1 MGEQGKIYLK
11 ADIHSLVTNEKVYL
25 RDIAKIEGVGEDTLQ
40 RIKDIEL
47 YEFGASPKKQMAV
60 FSVLKVI
67 ELIHKNFPNLDIE
80 PLGEEDFIVEY
91 KGQKTDKVWLEKIK
105 LVAICVITFFGA
117 AFTIM
122 AFNNDISINGVF
134 ERFYLQMVGIQK
146 SQVTELEICYS
157 VGIALGILIFF
168 NHVGR
173 KKITPDPTPI
183 QVELRKYENDMN
195 ETFIVNASRKGH
207 SEDVN

>member
-1 MGEQGKIYLK
+1 MGAQGKIYLK
-11 ADIHSLVTNEKVYL
+11 IDVHSLVTTEKVYL
-25 RDIAKIEGVGEDTLQ
+25 KDVSKLEGVEEDLLFQ
-40 RIKDIEL
+40 IKEIEL
-47 YEFGASPKKQMAV
+47 YEFEATTKKQLVV

-67 ELIHKNFPNLDIE
+67 ELIHKNFPDLDIE
-80 PLGEEDFIVEY
+80 PLGEEDFIIEY
-91 KGQKTDKVWLEKIK
+91 KGRSTNKVWLEKIK
-105 LVAICVITFFGA
+105 LAAICVITFFGA

-134 ERFYLQMVGIQK
+134 ERFYMQMVVNQK
-146 SQVTELEICYS
+146 PQVTELEVCYS
-157 VGIALGILIFF
+157 IGIALGILIFF
-168 NHVGR
+168 NHIGR

-183 QVELRKYENDMN
+183 QVELRKYENDIN

>member
-1 MGEQGKIYLK
+1 MGAQKKIYLK
-11 ADIHSLVTNEKVYL
+11 TDIHSLVTNEKVYIK
-25 RDIAKIEGVGEDTLQ
+25 DVAKIEGIEEETLNQ
-40 RIKDIEL
+40 IKEIEL
-47 YEFGASPKKQMAV
+47 YEFAASTKKQMVV

-67 ELIHKNFPNLDIE
+67 ELIHKNFPDLDIE
-80 PLGEEDFIVEY
+80 LLGEDDFVVEY
-91 KGQKTDKVWLEKIK
+91 KGQATNKIWQERIK
-105 LVAICVITFFGA
+105 LIVICVITFFGA

-134 ERFYLQMVGIQK
+134 ERFYMQMTGNQK
-146 SQVTELEICYS
+146 PQVTELEICYS
-157 VGIALGILIFF
+157 IGLALGILVFF

-195 ETFIVNASRKGH
+195 MTFIVNASRKGH
-207 SEDVN
+207 SKDVD

>member
-1 MGEQGKIYLK
+1 MGAQGKIYLK
-11 ADIHSLVTNEKVYL
+11 IDVHSLVTTEKVYL
-25 RDIAKIEGVGEDTLQ
+25 KDVSKLEGVEEELLFQ
-40 RIKDIEL
+40 IKEIEL
-47 YEFGASPKKQMAV
+47 YEFEATTKKQLVV

-67 ELIHKNFPNLDIE
+67 ELIHKNFPDLDIE
-80 PLGEEDFIVEY
+80 PLGEEDFIIEY
-91 KGQKTDKVWLEKIK
+91 KGRSTNKVWLEKIK
-105 LVAICVITFFGA
+105 LAAICVITFFGA

-134 ERFYLQMVGIQK
+134 ERFYMQMVGNQK
-146 SQVTELEICYS
+146 PQVTELEVCYS
-157 VGIALGILIFF
+157 IGIALGILIFF
-168 NHVGR
+168 NHIGR

>member
-1 MGEQGKIYLK
+1 MGAQGKIYLK
-11 ADIHSLVTNEKVYL
+11 IDVHSLVTTEKVYL
-25 RDIAKIEGVGEDTLQ
+25 KDVSKLEGVEEELLFQ
-40 RIKDIEL
+40 IKEIEL
-47 YEFGASPKKQMAV
+47 YEFEATTKKQLVV

-67 ELIHKNFPNLDIE
+67 ELIHKNFPDLDIE
-80 PLGEEDFIVEY
+80 PLGEEDFIIEY
-91 KGQKTDKVWLEKIK
+91 KGRSTNKVWLEKIK
-105 LVAICVITFFGA
+105 LAAICVITFFGA

-134 ERFYLQMVGIQK
+134 ERFYMQMVGNQK
-146 SQVTELEICYS
+146 TQVTELEVCYS
-157 VGIALGILIFF
+157 IGIALGILIFF
-168 NHVGR
+168 NHIGR

-183 QVELRKYENDMN
+183 QVELRKYENDIN

>member
-1 MGEQGKIYLK
+1 MGAQGKIYLK
-11 ADIHSLVTNEKVYL
+11 IDVHSLVTAEKVYL
-25 RDIAKIEGVGEDTLQ
+25 KDVAKLEGVEEELLRQ
-40 RIKDIEL
+40 IKEIEL
-47 YEFGASPKKQMAV
+47 YEFDATTKKQMVV

-67 ELIHKNFPNLDIE
+67 ELIHKNFPGLDIE

-91 KGQKTDKVWLEKIK
+91 KGLSTNKVWLEKIK
-105 LVAICVITFFGA
+105 LAAICVITFFGA

-134 ERFYLQMVGIQK
+134 ERFYMQMVGNQK
-146 SQVTELEICYS
+146 PQVTELEVCYS
-157 VGIALGILIFF
+157 IGIALGILIFF
-168 NHVGR
+168 NHIGR

-183 QVELRKYENDMN
+183 QVELRKYENDIN

-207 SEDVN
+207 SEDVD

>member
-1 MGEQGKIYLK
+1 MGAQGKIYLK
-11 ADIHSLVTNEKVYL
+11 IDAHSLVTTEKVYL
-25 RDIAKIEGVGEDTLQ
+25 KDVSKLEGVEEELLFQ
-40 RIKDIEL
+40 IKEIEL
-47 YEFGASPKKQMAV
+47 YEFEATTKKQLVV

-67 ELIHKNFPNLDIE
+67 ELIHKNFPDLDIE
-80 PLGEEDFIVEY
+80 PLGEEDFIIEY
-91 KGQKTDKVWLEKIK
+91 KGRSTNKVWLEKIK
-105 LVAICVITFFGA
+105 LAAICVITFFGA

-134 ERFYLQMVGIQK
+134 ERFYMQMVGNQK
-146 SQVTELEICYS
+146 PQVTELEVCYS
-157 VGIALGILIFF
+157 IGIALGILIFF
-168 NHVGR
+168 NHIGR

-183 QVELRKYENDMN
+183 QVELRKYENDIN

>member
-1 MGEQGKIYLK
+1 MGAQGKIYLK
-11 ADIHSLVTNEKVYL
+11 IDVHSLVTVEKVYL
-25 RDIAKIEGVGEDTLQ
+25 KDVAKLEGVEEELLRQ
-40 RIKDIEL
+40 IKEIEL
-47 YEFGASPKKQMAV
+47 YEFEATTKKQMVV

-67 ELIHKNFPNLDIE
+67 ELIHKNFPDLDIE
-80 PLGEEDFIVEY
+80 PMGEEDFIIEY

-105 LVAICVITFFGA
+105 LAAICVITFFGA

-134 ERFYLQMVGIQK
+134 ERFYMQMVGNQK
-146 SQVTELEICYS
+146 PQVTELEVCYS
-157 VGIALGILIFF
+157 IGIALGILIFF
-168 NHVGR
+168 NHIGR

-183 QVELRKYENDMN
+183 QVELRKYENDIN

-207 SEDVN
+207 SEDVD

>member
-1 MGEQGKIYLK
+1 MGAQGKIYLK
-11 ADIHSLVTNEKVYL
+11 IDTHSLVTTEKVYL
-25 RDIAKIEGVGEDTLQ
+25 KDVSKLEGVEEELLFQ
-40 RIKDIEL
+40 IKEIEL
-47 YEFGASPKKQMAV
+47 YEFEATTKKQLVV

-67 ELIHKNFPNLDIE
+67 ELIHKNFPDLDIE
-80 PLGEEDFIVEY
+80 PLGEEDFIIEY
-91 KGQKTDKVWLEKIK
+91 KGRSTNKVWLEKIK
-105 LVAICVITFFGA
+105 LAAICVITFFGA

-134 ERFYLQMVGIQK
+134 ERFYMQMVGNQK
-146 SQVTELEICYS
+146 PQVTELEVCYS
-157 VGIALGILIFF
+157 IGIALGILIFF
-168 NHVGR
+168 NHIGR

-183 QVELRKYENDMN
+183 QVELRKYENDIN

>member
-1 MGEQGKIYLK
+1 MGAQGKIYLK
-11 ADIHSLVTNEKVYL
+11 IDVHSLVTTEKVYL
-25 RDIAKIEGVGEDTLQ
+25 KDVSKLEGVEEELLFQ
-40 RIKDIEL
+40 IKEIEL
-47 YEFGASPKKQMAV
+47 YEFEATTKKQLVV

-67 ELIHKNFPNLDIE
+67 ELIHKNFPDLDIE
-80 PLGEEDFIVEY
+80 PLGEEDFIIEY
-91 KGQKTDKVWLEKIK
+91 KGRSTNKVWLEKIK
-105 LVAICVITFFGA
+105 LAAICVITFFGA

-134 ERFYLQMVGIQK
+134 ERFYMQMVGNQK
-146 SQVTELEICYS
+146 PQVTELEVCYS
-157 VGIALGILIFF
+157 IGIALGILIFF
-168 NHVGR
+168 NHIGR

-183 QVELRKYENDMN
+183 QVELRKYENDIN

>member
-11 ADIHSLVTNEKVYL
+11 IDVHSLVTTEKVYL

-67 ELIHKNFPNLDIE
+67 ELIHKNFPDLDIE

>member
-67 ELIHKNFPNLDIE
+67 ELIHKNFPDLDIE

-91 KGQKTDKVWLEKIK
+91 KGRKTDKVWLEKIK

>member
-1 MGEQGKIYLK
+1 MGAQGKIYLK
-11 ADIHSLVTNEKVYL
+11 IDAHSLVTTEKVYL
-25 RDIAKIEGVGEDTLQ
+25 KDVSKLEGVEEELLFQ
-40 RIKDIEL
+40 IKEIEL
-47 YEFGASPKKQMAV
+47 YEFEATTKKQLVV

-67 ELIHKNFPNLDIE
+67 ELIHKNFPDLDIE
-80 PLGEEDFIVEY
+80 PLGEEDFIIEY
-91 KGQKTDKVWLEKIK
+91 KGRSTNKVWLEKIK
-105 LVAICVITFFGA
+105 LAAICVITFFGA

-134 ERFYLQMVGIQK
+134 ERFYLQMVGNQNP
-146 SQVTELEICYS
+146 QVTELEVCYS
-157 VGIALGILIFF
+157 IGIALGILIFF
-168 NHVGR
+168 NHIGR

-183 QVELRKYENDMN
+183 QVELRKYENDIN

>member
-67 ELIHKNFPNLDIE
+67 ELIHKNFPDLDIE

-105 LVAICVITFFGA
+105 LVAICAITFFGA

>member
-1 MGEQGKIYLK
+1 MDEQGKIYLK
-11 ADIHSLVTNEKVYL
+11 IDVHSLVTTEKVYL
-25 RDIAKIEGVGEDTLQ
+25 KDVSKLEGVEEELLFQ
-40 RIKDIEL
+40 IKEIEL
-47 YEFGASPKKQMAV
+47 YEFEATTKKQLVV

-67 ELIHKNFPNLDIE
+67 ELIHKNFPDLDIE
-80 PLGEEDFIVEY
+80 PLGEEDFIIEY
-91 KGQKTDKVWLEKIK
+91 KGRSTNKVWLEKIK
-105 LVAICVITFFGA
+105 LAAICVITFFGA

-134 ERFYLQMVGIQK
+134 ERFYMQMVGNQK
-146 SQVTELEICYS
+146 PQVTELEVCYS
-157 VGIALGILIFF
+157 IGIALGILIFF
-168 NHVGR
+168 NHIGR

-183 QVELRKYENDMN
+183 QVELRKYENDIN

>member
-1 MGEQGKIYLK
+1 MGAQGKIYLK
-11 ADIHSLVTNEKVYL
+11 IDVHSLVTTEKVYL
-25 RDIAKIEGVGEDTLQ
+25 KDVAKLEGAEEETLRQ
-40 RIKDIEL
+40 IKEIEL
-47 YEFGASPKKQMAV
+47 YEFDATTKKQMVV

-67 ELIHKNFPNLDIE
+67 ELIHKNFPDLDIE

-91 KGQKTDKVWLEKIK
+91 KGRSTNKVWQEKIK
-105 LVAICVITFFGA
+105 LAAICVITFFGA

-134 ERFYLQMVGIQK
+134 ERFYMQMVGNQK
-146 SQVTELEICYS
+146 PQVTELEVCYS
-157 VGIALGILIFF
+157 IGIALGILIFF
-168 NHVGR
+168 NHIGR

-183 QVELRKYENDMN
+183 QVELRKYENDIN

-207 SEDVN
+207 SEDVD

>member
-1 MGEQGKIYLK
+1 MGAQGKIYLK
-11 ADIHSLVTNEKVYL
+11 IDVHSLVTAEKVYL
-25 RDIAKIEGVGEDTLQ
+25 KDVAKLEGAEEETLRQ
-40 RIKDIEL
+40 IKEIEL
-47 YEFGASPKKQMAV
+47 YEFDATTKKQMVV

-67 ELIHKNFPNLDIE
+67 ELIHKNFPDLDIE

-91 KGQKTDKVWLEKIK
+91 KGRSTNKVWLEKIK
-105 LVAICVITFFGA
+105 LAAICVITFFGA

-134 ERFYLQMVGIQK
+134 ERFYMQMVGNQK
-146 SQVTELEICYS
+146 PQVTELEVCYS
-157 VGIALGILIFF
+157 IGIALGILIFF
-168 NHVGR
+168 NHIGR

-183 QVELRKYENDMN
+183 QVELRKYENDIN

-207 SEDVN
+207 SEDVD

>member
-67 ELIHKNFPNLDIE
+67 ELIHKNFPDLDIE

-91 KGQKTDKVWLEKIK
+91 KGQKTNKVWLEKIK

>member
-1 MGEQGKIYLK
+1 MGAQGKIYLK
-11 ADIHSLVTNEKVYL
+11 IDVHSLVTTEKVYL
-25 RDIAKIEGVGEDTLQ
+25 KDVAKLEGAEEETLRQ
-40 RIKDIEL
+40 IKEIEL
-47 YEFGASPKKQMAV
+47 YEFDATTKKQMVV

-67 ELIHKNFPNLDIE
+67 ELIHKNFPDLDIE

-91 KGQKTDKVWLEKIK
+91 KGRSTNKVWQEKIK
-105 LVAICVITFFGA
+105 LAAICVITFFGA

-134 ERFYLQMVGIQK
+134 ERFYMQMVGNQK
-146 SQVTELEICYS
+146 PQVTELEVCYS
-157 VGIALGILIFF
+157 IGIVLGILIFF
-168 NHVGR
+168 NHIGR

-183 QVELRKYENDMN
+183 QVELRKYENDIN

-207 SEDVN
+207 SEDVD

>member
-1 MGEQGKIYLK
+1 MGAQGKIYLK
-11 ADIHSLVTNEKVYL
+11 IDVHSLVTTEKVYL
-25 RDIAKIEGVGEDTLQ
+25 KDVSKLEGVEEDLLFQ
-40 RIKDIEL
+40 IKEIEL
-47 YEFGASPKKQMAV
+47 YEFEATTKKQLVV

-67 ELIHKNFPNLDIE
+67 ELIHKNFPDLDIE
-80 PLGEEDFIVEY
+80 PLGEEDFIIEY
-91 KGQKTDKVWLEKIK
+91 KGRSTNKVWLEKIK
-105 LVAICVITFFGA
+105 LAAICVITFFGA

-134 ERFYLQMVGIQK
+134 ERFYMQMVGNQK
-146 SQVTELEICYS
+146 PQVTELEVCYS
-157 VGIALGILIFF
+157 IGIALGILIFF
-168 NHVGR
+168 NHIGR

-183 QVELRKYENDMN
+183 QVELRKYENDIN

>member
-67 ELIHKNFPNLDIE
+67 ELIHKNFPDLDIE

>member
-1 MGEQGKIYLK
+1 MGVQGKIYLK
-11 ADIHSLVTNEKVYL
+11 IDVHSLVTTEKVYL
-25 RDIAKIEGVGEDTLQ
+25 KDVSKLEGVEEELLFQ
-40 RIKDIEL
+40 IKEIEL
-47 YEFGASPKKQMAV
+47 YEFEATTKKQLVV

-67 ELIHKNFPNLDIE
+67 ELIHKNFPDLDIE
-80 PLGEEDFIVEY
+80 PLGEEDFIIEY
-91 KGQKTDKVWLEKIK
+91 KGRSTNKVWLEKIK
-105 LVAICVITFFGA
+105 LAAICVITFFGA

-134 ERFYLQMVGIQK
+134 ERFYMQMVGNQK
-146 SQVTELEICYS
+146 PQVTELEVCYS
-157 VGIALGILIFF
+157 IGIALGILIFF
-168 NHVGR
+168 NHIGR

-183 QVELRKYENDMN
+183 QVELRKYENDIN